1 MGTLSGE
8 ETVSVLFLFSFSR
21 KVNPKRKEFAPL
33 GAEQILSFKGKHF
46 SLSER
51 VLSSR
56 EANREL
62 QGLFPL
68 VKMPKKM
75 EMYQYTFSQPL
86 SFSVCV

>member
-1 MGTLSGE
+1 MS
-8 ETVSVLFLFSFSR
+8 FLFSFSR
-21 KVNPKRKEFAPL
+21 KVNPKRNEFAPL
-33 GAEQILSFKGKHF
+33 GAEQILSFKGKL

-68 VKMPKKM
+68 VKMPEKM